1 MCHLALKVKKQLK
14 NKAKTICSQ
23 FILFYFMYHPFV
35 FFDLLRA
42 SGAQEMKGNDMKVKK
57 SGICDFLIRP
67 RGHIEMV

>member
-1 MCHLALKVKKQLK
+1 
-14 NKAKTICSQ
+14 
-23 FILFYFMYHPFV
+23 MYHPFV